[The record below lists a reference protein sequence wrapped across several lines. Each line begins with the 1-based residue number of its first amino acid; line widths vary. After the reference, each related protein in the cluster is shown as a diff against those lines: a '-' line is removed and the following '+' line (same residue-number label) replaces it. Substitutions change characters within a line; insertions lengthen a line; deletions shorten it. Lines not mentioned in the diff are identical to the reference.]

1 MSTRLPEKAL
11 VVDLKISNWTGRRQ
25 DPEAGVTL
33 SKTFNNDPDYARVNK
48 SLVAKDEIQKIFRLI
63 YEARRYHYS
72 QTLPWG
78 DGGQRLLPGDLY
90 LEYSKKISDYRRKF
104 LTRVENFLRIYP
116 ELMRDAAKTL
126 NGLFKNDD
134 YPDLRI
140 LRNKFSFEVRFSP
153 ISEAD
158 DLRVKLQDDEVEKL
172 KRQIEARQSSLQ
184 EEAMRDL
191 WGRVYEVV
199 KPLADKLND
208 PKGIF
213 RDSLVEKV
221 HDLTNLL
228 PRLNI
233 AGDKALND
241 LTNEIRAK
249 LCQHSPAELR
259 DLDGVR
265 GKVAKEAD
273 EILDRMKGYV
283 GGAV

>member
-1 MSTRLPEKAL
+1 
-11 VVDLKISNWTGRRQ
+11 
-25 DPEAGVTL
+25 
-33 SKTFNNDPDYARVNK
+33 
-48 SLVAKDEIQKIFRLI
+48 QKIFRLI
-63 YEARRYHYS
+63 YEIRRWHYG

-90 LEYSKKISDYRRKF
+90 LEYSKKISNYRRKF
-104 LTRVENFLRIYP
+104 MTRVENFLRIYP

-134 YPDLRI
+134 YPDLRD
-140 LRNKFSFEVRFSP
+140 LRNKFAFEVRFSP

-172 KRQIEARQSSLQ
+172 KRQIESRQSSLQ

-241 LTNEIRAK
+241 MTNEIRAK
-249 LCQHSPAELR
+249 LCKHSPAELR
-259 DLDGVR
+259 DLEGVR

-283 GGAV
+283 GGSR